1 MFAYAGSSKNLKDLK
16 ECDPKGSMAFLQ
28 KLFWCPAVLHQWLAA
43 KEGGGSAT
51 VQASVAD
58 LLKGLGFRV

>member
-1 MFAYAGSSKNLKDLK
+1 MGPYVG
-16 ECDPKGSMAFLQ
+16 PKGG
-28 KLFWCPAVLHQWLAA
+28 PQWLAA

-58 LLKGLGFRV
+58 LLKGLGLRV